1 MRKLAIIHFNPID
14 SYPPVMNWLNFLAA
28 RQEKDLQIRVF
39 TMHPGG
45 RGKPFEPGAAGIR
58 ISRFGKQG
66 TKKGAAWLNWLAY
79 YIRSTNAL
87 IRWRPDAVMYYETL
101 SSFPA
106 LFYRKYIRPQS
117 SLFIH
122 YHEYTSIKEYGQG
135 MVLSRWLHE
144 REKIAYPLA
153 DWISH
158 TNADRIRLFRDDLG
172 NPKLALHALPNYP
185 PDSWQAVNR
194 ERTVQ
199 GSPVK
204 IVYVGA
210 LGLDTMYTK
219 EFAEW
224 VNARSGQ
231 VTWDI
236 YTDNITP
243 EARHYLGSFGNG
255 LIRLREGVDYYSLP
269 GVLTGYDIGV
279 ILYKGHIP
287 NYIYNAPNKLFEYMD
302 CGLDTWFP
310 EVMTGIHPY
319 ITTRTYPKVLA
330 LDFAG
335 PGEWDL
341 SSLIDRSGLTY
352 APAGYYAEQ
361 VFPELLQNIR
371 GKETNNEYAGKFS

>member
-1 MRKLAIIHFNPID
+1 MRKLAIIHFNPIEL
-14 SYPPVMNWLNFLAA
+14 YPPVLNWLNFLAGS
-28 RQEKDLQIRVF
+28 RENDLQLRVF

-45 RGKPFEPGAAGIR
+45 RVKPFDPGSPNIKVF
-58 ISRFGKQG
+58 RFGKQG
-66 TKKGAAWLNWLAY
+66 MKKGAAWLNYLAY
-79 YIRSTNAL
+79 YIRSTFEL
-87 IRWRPDAVMYYETL
+87 IRWRPDAVMYYETI

-122 YHEYTSIKEYGQG
+122 YHEYSSQKEYEQG
-135 MVLSRWLHE
+135 MVLGRWLHKK
-144 REKIAYPLA
+144 EKRAYQLA

-158 TNADRIRLFRDDLG
+158 TNSDRIALFRDDLG
-172 NPKLALHALPNYP
+172 NPDLPFHVLPNYP
-185 PDSWQAVNR
+185 PASWQPVNKGR
-194 ERTVQ
+194 PVT
-199 GSPVK
+199 GNPVK

-210 LGLDTMYTK
+210 LSLDTMYTR

-231 VTWDI
+231 VIWDI

-243 EARHYLGSFGNG
+243 GARHYLGSFGNG
-255 LIRLREGVDYYSLP
+255 LIRLREGVNYYSLP
-269 GVLTGYDIGV
+269 DVLAAYDIGV

-302 CGLDTWFP
+302 CRLDTWFP